1 MTENDL
7 IDLGF
12 TKIEYTKEELE
23 HLGDSSDPYRY
34 YRFVLYDDP
43 DVEDP
48 DDNVFV
54 LESKATFDMT
64 PREINGDGWSVELFD
79 SDLFEW
85 YKKEDVS
92 ILKMLLQDGL
102 KPQTD

>member
-1 MTENDL
+1 
-7 IDLGF
+7 
-12 TKIEYTKEELE
+12 
-23 HLGDSSDPYRY
+23 
-34 YRFVLYDDP
+34 
-43 DVEDP
+43 
-48 DDNVFV
+48 
-54 LESKATFDMT
+54 MT